1 MLDLNRYPNYSF
13 LLNYLTTETID
24 SIEIVTGNKAIS
36 DYGTFAKCG
45 VVILDSNRKLKKE
58 IRKIK

>member
-1 MLDLNRYPNYSF
+1 
-13 LLNYLTTETID
+13 LTTETID